1 MSPDAPQLQQNLSA
15 FASRARDVAPKC
27 DSEATTKSYL
37 IVPYLDEILGYNP
50 HNPDHCVPEYP
61 ADIKGAGDKVDYAL
75 LHNGKPIIIVEAKS
89 ISTIKTNHATPGQL
103 NGYFVGCDAKFAAL
117 TDGLIWNWYRARPN
131 HYQLE
136 DAPFLSHDVLSPSPI
151 ELHWLLSIV
160 NQANFDPNQA
170 DREALAVKL
179 KATFLH
185 WLHKTRE
192 TPSDEFLTFLTKET
206 KSEDTEIELVRPIFV
221 NAFNTLFLDKPP
233 IIEPRPI
240 SHTDPESPTL
250 VLEDG
255 TELQSSQWQRAWRPA
270 GEPWRVCNF
279 TRTVYLEVCQY
290 LANLDKRGAQT
301 FYAQCKFSSGSPFF
315 PTSEDYPD
323 SMKKYP
329 NDWKR
334 VHQTTDRW
342 LHVANSAESARKR
355 IYRACQQVET
365 SDGRPIVYGKDIEVW
380 LPTWTGKRE

>member
-1 MSPDAPQLQQNLSA
+1 MSPDAPQLQHKLSD
-15 FASRARDVAPKC
+15 FASRARDVASKC

-37 IVPYLDEILGYNP
+37 IVPYLGEILGYNP
-50 HNPDHCVPEYP
+50 DNPDHCVPEYS

-75 LHNGKPIIIVEAKS
+75 LHNGQAIVIVEAKS
-89 ISTIKTNHATPGQL
+89 IGTIQTNHATPGQL

-117 TDGLIWNWYRARPN
+117 TDGLTWNWYRARPN

-136 DAPFLSHDVLSPSPI
+136 DAPFLSHDVRSPSPV

-179 KATFLH
+179 KAAFLH

-192 TPSDEFLTFLTKET
+192 NPSDEFLTFLTKET
-206 KSEDTEIELVRPIFV
+206 QSEDTEIEIVKTIFV

-233 IIEPRPI
+233 ITKPRPI
-240 SHTDPESPTL
+240 SHTDPQSPTL

-255 TELQSSQWQRAWRPA
+255 TELHSSQWQRAWRPA
-270 GEPWRVCNF
+270 GEPWRVCKF
-279 TRTVYLEVCQY
+279 ARTVYLEVCQH
-290 LANLDKRGAQT
+290 LANLDKRGAQA
-301 FYAQCKFSSGSPFF
+301 FYAQCKFSSGNPFF
-315 PTSEDYPD
+315 PTSEDH
-323 SMKKYP
+323 SEAMKKYP
-329 NDWKR
+329 NDWKC
-334 VHQTTDRW
+334 VDQTTDRW
-342 LHVANSAESARKR
+342 LHVSHSAESMRR
-355 IYRACQQVET
+355 LINRACHQVET
-365 SDGRPIVYGKDIEVW
+365 SDGRPIVYGEDIQVW

>member
-1 MSPDAPQLQQNLSA
+1 MSPDAPQLQQKLSA
-15 FASRARDVAPKC
+15 FSSRAGDVAPKC
-27 DSEATTKSYL
+27 NSEATTKNFL
-37 IVPYLDEILGYNP
+37 IAPYLHETLGYNP
-50 HNPDHCVPEYP
+50 FNPDHCVPEYS

-89 ISTIKTNHATPGQL
+89 IGTIQTNQATPGQL
-103 NGYFVGCDAKFAAL
+103 NGYFVGCEAQFAAL

-131 HYQLE
+131 HYELE
-136 DAPFLSHDVLSPSPI
+136 DAPFLSHDVRSPSPI

-170 DREALAVKL
+170 DRQALAVKL

-185 WLHKTRE
+185 WLHETRE
-192 TPSDEFLTFLTKET
+192 NPSDGFLRFLTKET
-206 KSEDTEIELVRPIFV
+206 QSEDTEIELVRPIFV
-221 NAFNTLFLDKPP
+221 NALNTLFLDKPP

-240 SHTDPESPTL
+240 SHTDPQSPTL

-255 TELQSSQWQRAWRPA
+255 RELHNSQWQRAWRPA
-270 GEPWRVCNF
+270 GEPWRVCKF
-279 TRTVYLEVCQY
+279 VRTVYLEVCRH
-290 LANLDKRGAQT
+290 LANLDKRGAEA

>member
-1 MSPDAPQLQQNLSA
+1 M
-15 FASRARDVAPKC
+15 
-27 DSEATTKSYL
+27 
-37 IVPYLDEILGYNP
+37 
-50 HNPDHCVPEYP
+50 
-61 ADIKGAGDKVDYAL
+61 
-75 LHNGKPIIIVEAKS
+75 
-89 ISTIKTNHATPGQL
+89 

-117 TDGLIWNWYRARPN
+117 TDGLTWNWYRARPN

-192 TPSDEFLTFLTKET
+192 SPSDEFLTFLTKET

-240 SHTDPESPTL
+240 SHTDPESP
-250 VLEDG
+250 
-255 TELQSSQWQRAWRPA
+255 
-270 GEPWRVCNF
+270 N
-279 TRTVYLEVCQY
+279 
-290 LANLDKRGAQT
+290 
-301 FYAQCKFSSGSPFF
+301 
-315 PTSEDYPD
+315 
-323 SMKKYP
+323 
-329 NDWKR
+329 
-334 VHQTTDRW
+334 
-342 LHVANSAESARKR
+342 R
-355 IYRACQQVET
+355 IWC
-365 SDGRPIVYGKDIEVW
+365 
-380 LPTWTGKRE
+380 

>member
-1 MSPDAPQLQQNLSA
+1 MSPDAPQLQQELST

-50 HNPDHCVPEYP
+50 HNPDHCVPEYS

-75 LHNGKPIIIVEAKS
+75 LHNGQPIIIVEAKS
-89 ISTIKTNHATPGQL
+89 IGTIQTNHATPGQL
-103 NGYFVGCDAKFAAL
+103 NGYFVGCDARFAAL
-117 TDGLIWNWYRARPN
+117 TDGLTWNWYRARPN
-131 HYQLE
+131 NYQLE
-136 DAPFLSHDVLSPSPI
+136 DAPFLSHDVRSPSPI

-170 DREALAVKL
+170 EREALAVKL

-192 TPSDEFLTFLTKET
+192 NPSDGFLRFLTKET
-206 KSEDTEIELVRPIFV
+206 QSEDTEIELVRPIFV

-240 SHTDPESPTL
+240 SHTDPQSPTL

-255 TELQSSQWQRAWRPA
+255 RELQSSQWQRAWRPS
-270 GEPWRVCNF
+270 GEPWRVRDF
-279 TRTVYLEVCQY
+279 ARTVYVEVCQH
-290 LANLDKRGAQT
+290 LADLDKRGADA
-301 FYAQCKFSSGSPFF
+301 FYAQCTLSRGEPFF
-315 PTSEDYPD
+315 PRSEELSDA
-323 SMKKYP
+323 MRKFP
-329 NDWKR
+329 NDWKC
-334 VHQTTDRW
+334 VDQTTDRW
-342 LHVANSAESARKR
+342 LRVAYSAKTMINR
-355 IYRACQQVET
+355 IQRACHQVET
-365 SDGRPIVYGKDIEVW
+365 SDGRPIDLGKDIEVW
-380 LPTWTGKRE
+380 LPTST